1 MNVAMLQSLKKS
13 SVFKGLGR
21 NIARNIA
28 CNMLQ
33 ADVTFKMNVAG
44 NVTLNVTPL

>member
-1 MNVAMLQSLKKS
+1 MLQTPEKASD
-13 SVFKGLGR
+13 FKGLGR

-28 CNMLQ
+28 RNMLQ

-44 NVTLNVTPL
+44 NVTLNVAPP

>member
-28 CNMLQ
+28 CNIHFECYICLQ
-33 ADVTFKMNVAG
+33 HVAG